1 MKNSSINQKK
11 INEIV
16 DDEVIIKQFFERDE
30 RAIVNI
36 EQNYGKYCY
45 SIAFRILLNE
55 KDTEECINDTWLKVW
70 DSIPPIIPEI
80 LSAFIGKITRNQAI
94 NKYKYENASKRVN
107 SRIEK
112 TLDELNECE
121 ILLNNNVSEE
131 MDRKELENSINK
143 YLEKLPKQK
152 RQIFVRRYFY
162 LDEIKEIADRFNL
175 KESAVKVLLHRMR
188 RKLKSYLENEG
199 YEIY

>member
-1 MKNSSINQKK
+1 MK
-11 INEIV
+11 
-16 DDEVIIKQFFERDE
+16 
-30 RAIVNI
+30 
-36 EQNYGKYCY
+36 
-45 SIAFRILLNE
+45 
-55 KDTEECINDTWLKVW
+55 
-70 DSIPPIIPEI
+70 
-80 LSAFIGKITRNQAI
+80 TRNQAI

-175 KESAVKVLLHRMR
+175 KESAVSCGCSSNYMYNNN
-188 RKLKSYLENEG
+188 S
-199 YEIY
+199 

>member
-36 EQNYGKYCY
+36 EQKYGKYCY
-45 SIAFRILLNE
+45 S
-55 KDTEECINDTWLKVW
+55 
-70 DSIPPIIPEI
+70 IIPEI

-143 YLEKLPKQK
+143 YLEKLTKQK

-162 LDEIKEIADRFNL
+162 LDEIKEIVEWKRNG
-175 KESAVKVLLHRMR
+175 H
-188 RKLKSYLENEG
+188 KSS
-199 YEIY
+199 

>member
-1 MKNSSINQKK
+1 M
-11 INEIV
+11 
-16 DDEVIIKQFFERDE
+16 
-30 RAIVNI
+30 
-36 EQNYGKYCY
+36 NY
-45 SIAFRILLNE
+45 
-55 KDTEECINDTWLKVW
+55 
-70 DSIPPIIPEI
+70 
-80 LSAFIGKITRNQAI
+80 

>member
-36 EQNYGKYCY
+36 EQKYGKYCY

-94 NKYKYENASKRVN
+94 NKYRYENASKRVN

-143 YLEKLPKQK
+143 YRKTAKTK
-152 RQIFVRRYFY
+152 KTNICTKIFLF
-162 LDEIKEIADRFNL
+162 
-175 KESAVKVLLHRMR
+175 
-188 RKLKSYLENEG
+188 G
-199 YEIY
+199 